1 VFGREEVTTG
11 AGGDIQQVASIAR
24 QMVTRFGMSEIGQFS
39 LEAGNQEV
47 FLGRDLMTRSD
58 GSDATAARVDAA
70 VRRIVQSCY
79 EDTVKLVAEHRAC
92 MDRVVDVLIEKES
105 LDGDE
110 FRAIVSEFTV
120 IPEKERFSPLL
131 SAAESAATV

>member
-1 VFGREEVTTG
+1 MLFRS
-11 AGGDIQQVASIAR
+11 DL
-24 QMVTRFGMSEIGQFS
+24 GQLS

-58 GSDATAARVDAA
+58 GSDALAHRIDEA
-70 VRRIVQSCY
+70 VRAIVQSCY
-79 EDTVKLVAEHRAC
+79 RDTVELVAAHRDC
-92 MDRVVDVLIEKES
+92 MDRLVEMLIEKES

-110 FRAIVSEFTV
+110 LRAVVGEFAS

-131 SAAESAATV
+131 ATEQGALNPS